1 MYYLFAML
9 SSGVSCLILRLLGIM
24 LSYKE
29 LHLLNL
35 KLLDYLSITVF
46 YSVRQF
52 AGHLFS
58 T

>member
-1 MYYLFAML
+1 MYYLFAMI
-9 SSGVSCLILRLLGIM
+9 SSGVGCLIIRLLGIM

-46 YSVRQF
+46 
-52 AGHLFS
+52 
-58 T
+58 